1 MKFYNR
7 EKPLSVLRSF
17 NKIVE
22 EKGSRIIVVTGRRR
36 IGKTRLVVEA
46 FKEQNYLYFFVK
58 KKRVN
63 DLLAEWSVEIQET
76 FGSVFYGRFQSFEAL
91 LTFLFEFSIKRQL
104 TVVFDEVQNLLYSD
118 SSAFGTVQKVFDLN
132 REKSK
137 LLLVFL
143 GSSFSLMERIFKN
156 EKEPLFGRA
165 AEILTLSYLPVKSQE
180 QILKDHGLYSGENL
194 LHLFSLFDGVPK
206 YIEDFIDL
214 GKNSYKSNFKE
225 LLSTREI
232 IWEEGENTLK
242 EAFGKEYATYFSILS
257 GIAKGRKKRN
267 EIEQFTGISDA
278 GVYLKNLEE
287 IYKIIERKLPVT
299 SRSRRDRKGRFYF
312 TDNFLEFWFRYI
324 ETNRR
329 LKELGFPGKAADNI
343 WTGLSVYEGRKL
355 EDLLIRKMIEENP
368 CGLHFT
374 RAGKYWDRRGK
385 IEIDALFIDDE
396 KKVAY
401 LFEVKR
407 NRRRITT
414 TTLETL
420 KKNAYAVPELAGF
433 VMIRGISYITKE
445 GLQIKMIDN
454 CLL

>member
-76 FGSVFYGRFQSFEAL
+76 FGSVFYGRFQNFEAL

-165 AEILTLSYLPVKSQE
+165 AEILTLSYLSVKSQE

-232 IWEEGENTLK
+232 IWEEGEN
-242 EAFGKEYATYFSILS
+242 
-257 GIAKGRKKRN
+257 GI
-267 EIEQFTGISDA
+267 
-278 GVYLKNLEE
+278 
-287 IYKIIERKLPVT
+287 
-299 SRSRRDRKGRFYF
+299 
-312 TDNFLEFWFRYI
+312 
-324 ETNRR
+324 
-329 LKELGFPGKAADNI
+329 
-343 WTGLSVYEGRKL
+343 
-355 EDLLIRKMIEENP
+355 
-368 CGLHFT
+368 
-374 RAGKYWDRRGK
+374 
-385 IEIDALFIDDE
+385 
-396 KKVAY
+396 
-401 LFEVKR
+401 
-407 NRRRITT
+407 
-414 TTLETL
+414 
-420 KKNAYAVPELAGF
+420 
-433 VMIRGISYITKE
+433 
-445 GLQIKMIDN
+445 
-454 CLL
+454 